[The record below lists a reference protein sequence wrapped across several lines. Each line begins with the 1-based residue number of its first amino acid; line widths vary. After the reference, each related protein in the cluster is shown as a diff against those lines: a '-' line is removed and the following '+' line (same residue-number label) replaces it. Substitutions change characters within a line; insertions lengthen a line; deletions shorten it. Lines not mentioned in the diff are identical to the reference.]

1 VERLVDL
8 LNRFAVQVVVDT
20 RSVPHS
26 RFAAQFDMEPLRKC
40 LVQAGVQYVYLGR
53 ELGGRPP
60 APEFYD
66 SEGRV
71 LYSKVAETSIFRQG
85 IERLEAGIRQFTVAM
100 LCAEENPTACHR
112 RLLVGRVLMQRGI
125 SVEHIRGDGQLQTE
139 GELAALDDPKTRQMA
154 LFDEL
159 ETPEWKSIPSVSPKK
174 RPSSFSAF

>member
-1 VERLVDL
+1 
-8 LNRFAVQVVVDT
+8 
-20 RSVPHS
+20 
-26 RFAAQFDMEPLRKC
+26 
-40 LVQAGVQYVYLGR
+40 
-53 ELGGRPP
+53 
-60 APEFYD
+60 
-66 SEGRV
+66 V
-71 LYSKVAETSIFRQG
+71 LYSKVAETPIFRQG

-112 RLLVGRVLMQRGI
+112 RLLVGRVLMERGF

-139 GELAALDDPKTRQMA
+139 AELAALDDPKTRQMA